1 MMNMLV
7 YMVAKNEEQ
16 DYNLD
21 DFDYDGDEFIMEEKE
36 DIDTEYTPDDFDD
49 EDEEEYDSDQDY
61 SDD

>member
-1 MMNMLV
+1 
-7 YMVAKNEEQ
+7 MVAKNEEQ

-21 DFDYDGDEFIMEEKE
+21 DFDYDGDECIMEEKE

>member
-1 MMNMLV
+1 MNMLV

-21 DFDYDGDEFIMEEKE
+21 DFDYDGDECIMEEKE